1 MRPRTPPGSARYV
14 NSDSDSLAC
23 GSALAGLR
31 SLLFDVLPLAAPKHG
46 VPCHTSLHGRCVQ
59 APFCARHGALTAQL
73 RLTAAGAALE
83 PWRVYDLDERLAP
96 QGDVLVLQ
104 LLGRTAYTPLSA
116 SAKAVT
122 YELGPGD
129 ELFLPGKM
137 VRSTNV
143 LSLEPSVHLSLSAVY
158 AFDAMSDDAE

>member
-1 MRPRTPPGSARYV
+1 MRDAGAGHGAVTHRGSTCAAIRRLAYKLGWWPSQLEKLKLVGAFTPP
-14 NSDSDSLAC
+14 
-23 GSALAGLR
+23 
-31 SLLFDVLPLAAPKHG
+31 PLAVSRGGHASGFGISELGTP
-46 VPCHTSLHGRCVQ
+46 
-59 APFCARHGALTAQL
+59 
-73 RLTAAGAALE
+73 
-83 PWRVYDLDERLAP
+83 VYSR
-96 QGDVLVLQ
+96 
-104 LLGRTAYTPLSA
+104 
-116 SAKAVT
+116 